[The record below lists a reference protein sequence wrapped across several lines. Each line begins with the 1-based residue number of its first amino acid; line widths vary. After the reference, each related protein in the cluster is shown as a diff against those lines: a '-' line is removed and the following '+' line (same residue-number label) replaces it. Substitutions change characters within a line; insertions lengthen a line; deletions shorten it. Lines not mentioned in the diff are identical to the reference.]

1 MMENQTNTQTSTVC
15 DNTPDFLEAIEEMK
29 RNTVP
34 VDKYNKILE
43 DNKRLIQTVTRNDE
57 RAREQEAAEKQEP
70 KMTEEDFKKYLN
82 IAAST
87 SVNIPSHKRMDAI
100 MKCADYMLET
110 EGVDIFASEDND
122 FGTPEEAQ
130 LFREEMTDI
139 LNSLDGPKY
148 NLENQFNTELAG
160 RIYK

>member
-1 MMENQTNTQTSTVC
+1 MENQPNTNVN
-15 DNTPDFLEAIEEMK
+15 DNTTDFLEAIEELK

-34 VDKYNKILE
+34 MDKYNKILE

-57 RAREQEAAEKQEP
+57 RAREQEEAEKQEP
-70 KMTEEDFKKYLN
+70 KMTEEEFKKYLN

-100 MKCADYMLET
+100 MKCADYMLEN
-110 EGVDIFASEDND
+110 EGIDIFASEDAG

-130 LFREEMTDI
+130 LFREEMHEVLD
-139 LNSLDGPKY
+139 SLDGPKY